1 MSDPGVEK
9 VESATTSAGPGAGS
23 FRRGLRAGSI
33 GAVAAGVM
41 AAAHEAPSVSM
52 FFNSPFAAANAGK
65 AMAAA
70 FLLASIIIALV
81 AWVISLFSAKLPTSG
96 YAYTFVSRSLGPRAG
111 FVSAWMTILVFV
123 GTPLI
128 VPPAFGVTFSD
139 LVQRLTGVRI
149 HWAIFTALLLAFVAV
164 LVIRG
169 IRESLEAGAVFLF
182 FEVLVIGAFAVY
194 LLFKAEGPQAPSAL
208 SPTAAPSLGAFA
220 IALIF
225 GILSFQGFEAA
236 ATLGEETREARRRLP
251 LALMTAVVLT
261 GVFYTFVSYAV
272 TVAWGPDKMQGYAD
286 AGTPFPILAEDY
298 AGSWLAILFDGVV
311 CAGLVAVT
319 IAAVNAGARVLFAM
333 ARERLLP
340 AAFARTHPHRQTPH
354 VASAAVVVLGG
365 LGGIIFGLAWD
376 PLQVWGFIG
385 SVIALSAILVY
396 ILVCVSLIPFMRRE
410 YPAEFSWG
418 QHLALPLVATG
429 LLLIPLL
436 IKNGLLWPPPDYP
449 FNLPPYITLG
459 WAVIGVAMVVYLG
472 RTRPRA
478 LEQAGQLIA
487 E

>member
-1 MSDPGVEK
+1 MSDRGVEDMG
-9 VESATTSAGPGAGS
+9 SATTSAAPGGQS
-23 FRRGLRAGSI
+23 FRRGLRAGAI
-33 GAVAAGVM
+33 GALAAGVM

-65 AMAAA
+65 GMAAS
-70 FLLASIIIALV
+70 FLFASIIIALV

-111 FVSAWMTILVFV
+111 FVSAWMTVLVFV

-139 LVQRLTGVRI
+139 LIHRLTGVRI
-149 HWAIFTALLLAFVAV
+149 NWAILTVLLLVFVTF

-169 IRESLEAGAVFLF
+169 VRESLEAGAVFLI

-194 LLFKAEGPQAPSAL
+194 VLFKAPGPQAPVAL
-208 SPTAAPSLGAFA
+208 SPTAAPSLGGFA
-220 IALIF
+220 VGLIF

-236 ATLGEETREARRRLP
+236 ATLGEETREAKRRLP
-251 LALMTAVVLT
+251 LALMTAVLVT

-286 AGTPFPILAEDY
+286 AGTPFAVLAQNY
-298 AGSWLAILFDGVV
+298 VGSWLAVLFDGVV

-319 IAAVNAGARVLFAM
+319 IAAVNAGARVMFAM

-340 AAFARTHPHRQTPH
+340 TAFARTHPVRQTPH
-354 VASAAVVVLGG
+354 VASAAIVIFGG

-396 ILVCVSLIPFMRRE
+396 ILVCVSLIPFIRRE
-410 YPAEFSWG
+410 HPAEFSWA

-436 IKNGLLWPPPDYP
+436 IKHGLLWPPPAYP

-459 WAVIGVAMVVYLG
+459 WVVIGAAMVAYLG

-478 LEQAGQLIA
+478 LEQAGKLIT